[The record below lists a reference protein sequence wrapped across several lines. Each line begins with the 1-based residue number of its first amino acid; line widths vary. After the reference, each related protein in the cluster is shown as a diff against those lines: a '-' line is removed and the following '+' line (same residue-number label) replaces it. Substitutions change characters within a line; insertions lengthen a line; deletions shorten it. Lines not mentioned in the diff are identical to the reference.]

1 MINSVQFWCNSKQQ
15 RVLEGMAMVVAQ
27 EWFEQQNIA
36 FGYFLRPDAA
46 AEERVYQEL
55 PASAAQI
62 APLLESYLEAYNNRF
77 NTNLDLGKLL
87 QAHVADHTQ
96 INQELN
102 ATAEQAAV
110 M

>member
-1 MINSVQFWCNSKQQ
+1 M
-15 RVLEGMAMVVAQ
+15 LEGKAMVIAQ

-62 APLLESYLEAYNNRF
+62 APLLGSYLEAYNDRF
-77 NTNLDLGKLL
+77 NTNLDLGKLFPGL
-87 QAHVADHTQ
+87 CCTSYTEQSQ
-96 INQELN
+96 I
-102 ATAEQAAV
+102 
-110 M
+110 

>member
-1 MINSVQFWCNSKQQ
+1 
-15 RVLEGMAMVVAQ
+15 MVFAQ

-77 NTNLDLGKLL
+77 NTNLNLGKLFPSL
-87 QAHVADHTQ
+87 QTIHLADHTRN
-96 INQELN
+96 NQEVD

-110 M
+110 IRLDLVCSCARD

>member
-1 MINSVQFWCNSKQQ
+1 M
-15 RVLEGMAMVVAQ
+15 LEGMTMVFAQ

-62 APLLESYLEAYNNRF
+62 APLLENYLEAYNNRF
-77 NTNLDLGKLL
+77 NTNLNLGKLL
-87 QAHVADHTQ
+87 PGSCCRPDT
-96 INQELN
+96 
-102 ATAEQAAV
+102 EQSRIRCYS
-110 M
+110 